1 MKRAMSNNS
10 QKEMII
16 IGEFHLTNNKNKKKQ
31 MKKIFFLI
39 ATMLVTLTSVQAQK
53 ADNIYGFEV
62 KTIKGETQK
71 LSTYNAKVVLIVNTA
86 SNCGLT
92 PQYEGLEA
100 LYQKYKDKGL
110 VILGFPCNQFMG
122 QEPGTA
128 EEIENF
134 CNTKY
139 NITFPLFDKIEVNGD
154 ETNPLYTYLKETLPL
169 EGKNDIRWNFEKF
182 LIDKNGKPV
191 KRFAPR
197 TKPADL
203 ETEIQEFLK

>member
-1 MKRAMSNNS
+1 
-10 QKEMII
+10 
-16 IGEFHLTNNKNKKKQ
+16 
-31 MKKIFFLI
+31 MKKIIFLI
-39 ATMLVTLTSVQAQK
+39 AITLGALTSALAQK
-53 ADNIYGFEV
+53 AENVYSFEV
-62 KTIKGETQK
+62 KTIKGDSQTLDK
-71 LSTYNAKVVLIVNTA
+71 YKNKVVLIVNTA
-86 SNCGLT
+86 SKCGLT

-154 ETNPLYTYLKETLPL
+154 ETNTLY
-169 EGKNDIRWNFEKF
+169 NRS
-182 LIDKNGKPV
+182 
-191 KRFAPR
+191 
-197 TKPADL
+197 
-203 ETEIQEFLK
+203 

>member
-86 SNCGLT
+86 SKCGLT

>member
-1 MKRAMSNNS
+1 
-10 QKEMII
+10 
-16 IGEFHLTNNKNKKKQ
+16 

-39 ATMLVTLTSVQAQK
+39 ATMLITLTSVQAQK
-53 ADNIYGFEV
+53 IDNIYGFEV

-86 SNCGLT
+86 SKCGLT

>member
-16 IGEFHLTNNKNKKKQ
+16 IGEFHLTNNKNKKKK

-86 SNCGLT
+86 SKCGLT

>member
-1 MKRAMSNNS
+1 
-10 QKEMII
+10 
-16 IGEFHLTNNKNKKKQ
+16 
-31 MKKIFFLI
+31 MKKIIFLI
-39 ATMLVTLTSVQAQK
+39 AITLGALTSTQAQK
-53 ADNIYGFEV
+53 AENIYSFEV
-62 KTIKGETQK
+62 KTIKGDSQTLDK
-71 LSTYNAKVVLIVNTA
+71 YKNKVVLIVNTA
-86 SNCGLT
+86 SKCGLT

>member
-1 MKRAMSNNS
+1 M
-10 QKEMII
+10 
-16 IGEFHLTNNKNKKKQ
+16 
-31 MKKIFFLI
+31 LI
-39 ATMLVTLTSVQAQK
+39 TLTSVQAQK

-86 SNCGLT
+86 SKCGLT

>member
-1 MKRAMSNNS
+1 MSNNS

-16 IGEFHLTNNKNKKKQ
+16 IGEFHLTNNKENNQ

-39 ATMLVTLTSVQAQK
+39 ATMLITLTLVQAQK

-62 KTIKGETQK
+62 KTIKGETLK
-71 LSTYNAKVVLIVNTA
+71 LSTYKSKVVLIVNTA
-86 SNCGLT
+86 SKCGLT

>member
-16 IGEFHLTNNKNKKKQ
+16 IGEFHLTNNKKNKQ

-39 ATMLVTLTSVQAQK
+39 AAMLITLISVQAQK

-71 LSTYNAKVVLIVNTA
+71 LSTYKAKIVLIVNTA
-86 SNCGLT
+86 SKCGLT

-154 ETNPLYTYLKETLPL
+154 ETNPLYRYLKETLPL

-197 TKPADL
+197 TKPANL
-203 ETEIQEFLK
+203 ETEIEELLK

>member
-1 MKRAMSNNS
+1 
-10 QKEMII
+10 
-16 IGEFHLTNNKNKKKQ
+16 
-31 MKKIFFLI
+31 
-39 ATMLVTLTSVQAQK
+39 
-53 ADNIYGFEV
+53 
-62 KTIKGETQK
+62 
-71 LSTYNAKVVLIVNTA
+71 
-86 SNCGLT
+86 
-92 PQYEGLEA
+92 
-100 LYQKYKDKGL
+100 
-110 VILGFPCNQFMG
+110 NQFMG

>member
-1 MKRAMSNNS
+1 
-10 QKEMII
+10 
-16 IGEFHLTNNKNKKKQ
+16 

-39 ATMLVTLTSVQAQK
+39 ATMLVTLTSVHAQK

-71 LSTYNAKVVLIVNTA
+71 LSTYKAKVVLIVNTA
-86 SNCGLT
+86 SKCGLT

-154 ETNPLYTYLKETLPL
+154 ETNTLYTYLKETLPL

>member
-1 MKRAMSNNS
+1 
-10 QKEMII
+10 
-16 IGEFHLTNNKNKKKQ
+16 

-39 ATMLVTLTSVQAQK
+39 ATMLITLTPVQAQK

-86 SNCGLT
+86 SKCGLT

>member
-10 QKEMII
+10 QKEKII
-16 IGEFHLTNNKNKKKQ
+16 IGEFHLTNNKKNKQ

-39 ATMLVTLTSVQAQK
+39 ATMLITLTSVQAQK

-71 LSTYNAKVVLIVNTA
+71 LSTYKAKVVLIVNTA
-86 SNCGLT
+86 SKCGLT

-154 ETNPLYTYLKETLPL
+154 ETNPLYRYLKEALPL
-169 EGKNDIRWNFEKF
+169 DGKNDIRWNFEKF
-182 LIDKNGKPV
+182 LINKNGIPV

-203 ETEIQEFLK
+203 EIEIEELLK